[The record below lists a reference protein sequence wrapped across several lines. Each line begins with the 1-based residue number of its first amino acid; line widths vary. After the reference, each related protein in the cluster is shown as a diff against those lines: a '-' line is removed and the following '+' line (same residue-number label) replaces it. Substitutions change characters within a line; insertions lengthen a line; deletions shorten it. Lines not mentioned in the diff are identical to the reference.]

1 MKKTAFK
8 KILLLSKEVSLK
20 LVSFRQVFFLG
31 SDANFSGIRFRGGVE
46 GGRRGALGVF
56 NLRHFGKK
64 NAKSAACSTQSH
76 NSAAAALSR

>member
-8 KILLLSKEVSLK
+8 KILLLSQEVSLK
-20 LVSFRQVFFLG
+20 LVSFRQVFFLR

-46 GGRRGALGVF
+46 GGELGVF

-76 NSAAAALSR
+76 NSAAAVLSK